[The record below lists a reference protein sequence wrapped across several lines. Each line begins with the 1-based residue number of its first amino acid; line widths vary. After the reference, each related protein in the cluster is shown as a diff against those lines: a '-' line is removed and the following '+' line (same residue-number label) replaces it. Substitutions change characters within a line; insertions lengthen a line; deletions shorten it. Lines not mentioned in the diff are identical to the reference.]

1 MRASSPCLKPGD
13 SGPIFLLI
21 LEEFGPHIGMSYV
34 RYLNNDLWELRT
46 PFGGQSF
53 RVFFFIDGNKLV
65 AVHAIVK
72 KSAKTPSRDLDTA
85 IARMKEYKQRKDVA
99 K

>member
-1 MRASSPCLKPGD
+1 MP
-13 SGPIFLLI
+13 
-21 LEEFGPHIGMSYV
+21 YV

-53 RVFFFIDGNKLV
+53 RVFFFIDANNLV
-65 AVHAIVK
+65 AVHAINK
-72 KSAKTPSRDLDTA
+72 KYAKTPSRDLDTA
-85 IARMKEYKQRKDVA
+85 MARMKEYKQRKDAV